1 MPCQEA
7 KQRVEQTRP
16 DRKPCRLKMEIAA
29 PAVLIREHVP
39 IAGGDGIPG
48 GWQVQIEP
56 RAHVYVAGLTPV
68 KPWMR
73 KHNLSSA
80 DQQREK
86 RDSGSPMGHA
96 HERGVALPA
105 RGRHCRTKRG
115 RSRRLANTAIS
126 HRQTRMHTVGPIP
139 NAPDSTVSAQLAP
152 PREAPVAC
160 STANLGYL
168 QTRDRESI
176 FARLPITQERD

>member
-1 MPCQEA
+1 MSNQRTAKLLDGTVRSRGKQIAPEMPCEEA
-7 KQRVEQTRP
+7 EQHVEQTRP
-16 DRKPCRLKMEIAA
+16 DRKPCRLKMEIAT

-73 KHNLSSA
+73 KHDLSSA

-86 RDSGSPMGHA
+86 RDCGNPMGRA
-96 HERGVALPA
+96 QQSGVALPV
-105 RGRHCRTKRG
+105 RHSRSKLG
-115 RSRRLANTAIS
+115 RSGQFAGTTIS
-126 HRQTRMHTVGPIP
+126 YRQTRIHK
-139 NAPDSTVSAQLAP
+139 LAP
-152 PREAPVAC
+152 SPM
-160 STANLGYL
+160 LWIL
-168 QTRDRESI
+168 QQ
-176 FARLPITQERD
+176 LHN